1 MEVILTLILFWVGYS
16 VVVWIFRAAAGT
28 TKAAV
33 KSAVGRGSFSE
44 NMELEFKGIGPF
56 QIRTVEKT
64 IGEVKGIII
73 EGARSYS
80 YLLPNPCWVCNLS
93 FG

>member
-44 NMELEFKGIGPF
+44 NMELADLSI
-56 QIRTVEKT
+56 
-64 IGEVKGIII
+64 
-73 EGARSYS
+73 
-80 YLLPNPCWVCNLS
+80 YLN
-93 FG
+93 